1 MRGEERAPMDQ
12 VYFRKVDYTVRKI
25 MEDIEMGEIALPDIQ
40 RPFVWK
46 NTKVRDLFDSMY
58 RGYPIGY
65 FLFWENA
72 MDDGSRHIGI
82 DGKQKHPR
90 LLIIDG
96 QQRLTSLYAVIK
108 GKNIIWKNYEPRRIY
123 IAFNPLE
130 RKFDVTDSAIR
141 KNPDWISDISRVWS
155 GHSGPYAF
163 VKEYLTRLD
172 EKREIDDETEGRIR
186 EAIDR
191 LYNLLNYPLTS
202 LELASGIPDEEM
214 SEIFVRINSA
224 GVTLNQSDFIL
235 TLMSVY
241 WGEGRDQLERFCED
255 ARKPGRGSATPFNH
269 FVNPTPDQLLRVS
282 IALGF
287 RRGRLETVY
296 SLLRGRNLQTR
307 EYSEEERIKNLDVL
321 KEAQAYTLDL
331 MNWHEFLKTLV
342 HAGYRNSSYISSPN
356 TIFYVY
362 ALWLIGKKNFT
373 LEMKTLRRMIA
384 AWLFMSL
391 LTGRYTGSP
400 ESRLEQDLGYLRNT
414 GDPDEF
420 VRVLRR
426 EMKAVLT
433 DDFWEI
439 TLPNELVTSA
449 SRSPA
454 RYAYIAALS
463 ILNAPVLFSDM
474 KVSDL
479 LDPSVRGPKS
489 SLELHH
495 LFPRKYLERI
505 GVVEKRLINQTAN
518 YTLLEWTDN
527 VAIGDRPPEEYVPAI
542 ESRFTEQQL
551 KEMYGYH
558 ALWEGWY
565 ETDYLKFLEERRKR
579 MANVIR
585 TGFLRLIDTSNMTVG
600 DITTVGENVQKS
612 VSLFRYF
619 E

>member
-1 MRGEERAPMDQ
+1 MPLDQ
-12 VYFRKVDYTVRKI
+12 VYFRKVEYSVRKI
-25 MEDIEMGEIALPDIQ
+25 VEDIEMGEIALPDIQ

-65 FLFWENA
+65 FLFWESA
-72 MDDGSRHIGI
+72 KDESSRQIGVER
-82 DGKQKHPR
+82 KQKYPR

-130 RKFDVTDSAIR
+130 RKFDVTDSAIK
-141 KNPDWISDISRVWS
+141 KNPDWIPDISKIWS
-155 GHSGPYAF
+155 PSPGLYAF
-163 VKEYLTRLD
+163 VKEYLNGL
-172 EKREIDDETEGRIR
+172 EKKREINDEIEGRIR

-202 LELASGIPDEEM
+202 LELASSIPDEEM

-224 GVTLNQSDFIL
+224 GVTLKQSDFIL

-241 WGEGRDQLERFCED
+241 WSEGRDQLEKFCED
-255 ARKPGRGSATPFNH
+255 AKNPARGSATPFNH
-269 FVNPTPDQLLRVS
+269 FVDPTPDQLLRVA

-307 EYSEEERIKNLDVL
+307 EYSEEERVRNLEVL
-321 KEAQAYTLDL
+321 KEAQAHTLNL
-331 MNWHEFLKTLV
+331 LNWHEFLKTLV
-342 HAGYRNSSYISSPN
+342 HAGYRNRSYISSYN

-362 ALWLIGKKNFT
+362 ALWLIGKRDFG
-373 LEMKTLRRMIA
+373 LDPKTLRSMIA

-400 ESRLEQDLGYLRNT
+400 ESRLEQDLRYFRNA
-414 GDPDEF
+414 GDSDEF
-420 VRVLRR
+420 IRVLRR
-426 EMKAVLT
+426 EIGAVLT
-433 DDFWEI
+433 DSFWKI
-439 TLPNELVTSA
+439 TLPNKLATGA
-449 SRSPA
+449 HKSPA

-474 KVSDL
+474 KVNDL

-489 SLELHH
+489 SLETHH
-495 LFPRKYLERI
+495 LFPRKYLERSGI
-505 GVVEKRLINQTAN
+505 VRGQIDQIAN

-527 VAIGDRPPEEYVPAI
+527 LMISDEPPGEYVPVI
-542 ESRFTEQQL
+542 EKRFTEQQL
-551 KEMYGYH
+551 AEMYGYH
-558 ALWEGWY
+558 ALWKGWY
-565 ETDYLKFLEERRKR
+565 EMDYLDFLEERRKR

-585 TGFLRLIDTSNMTVG
+585 EGFMRLVDPGNSGAG
-600 DITTVGENVQKS
+600 DILAGADIVEQP
-612 VSLFRYF
+612 VSSFRYF
-619 E
+619 Q